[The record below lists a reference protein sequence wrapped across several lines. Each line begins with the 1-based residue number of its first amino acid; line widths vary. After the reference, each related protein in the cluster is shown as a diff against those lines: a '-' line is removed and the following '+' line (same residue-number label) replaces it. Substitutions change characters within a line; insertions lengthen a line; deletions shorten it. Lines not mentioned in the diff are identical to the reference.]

1 MSKGYSGLESQIL
14 PQETNTGCR
23 GRRAAVNDCWGVFPF
38 LLVWTCGQHCALT
51 WGGPGNG
58 AGLWEGEKNVNSD
71 WVTVSL
77 KILMKHLRG
86 DEKAGNW
93 TCHLTLGREAWLW
106 EIKSI
111 VQMVINTLR
120 MEETTYGREEKEGQ
134 EPQEMPWN
142 RMFNGKR
149 LTWFQIYPEDS
160 FKGFPYVFHSDSPD
174 VNILPYLP
182 YHFISI
188 NTHYF
193 LNCLKVSCRRDA
205 PLSLNTQYG
214 SSKNQDTLLYI
225 LTSTI
230 VEIGK

>member
-160 FKGFPYVFHSDSPD
+160 FKGFPYVFAVCSAPSASALCIAENIFHSLMTSGFWAH
-174 VNILPYLP
+174 VATEKNWLY
-182 YHFISI
+182 YKGWGKGKS
-188 NTHYF
+188 
-193 LNCLKVSCRRDA
+193 LK
-205 PLSLNTQYG
+205 
-214 SSKNQDTLLYI
+214 
-225 LTSTI
+225 
-230 VEIGK
+230 